1 MVSQT
6 HGNQPES
13 NRGQAPLAPP
23 SACSLPLVTLDHLV
37 VSLGGRPIL
46 RGVSAVLR
54 RESITA
60 VIGLNG
66 AGKTTLL
73 RALLGEVPYLGS
85 IRFDCKHGNKQQPGH
100 IGYVPQRLRME
111 GNLPLTVL
119 DLFGLSL
126 TRAPWFAVYKPSLTR
141 QVEELLAGVGVAH
154 LLHKQIRV
162 LSGGELQR
170 VLLALALE
178 PTPELLLL
186 DEPAAG
192 IDFQMQEEF
201 YSLIGRLPRER
212 SVTVLMV
219 SHDLNM
225 VHQVAQHVWCLKD
238 GRIECEGCPRELLQ
252 GEVLARTFGSQ
263 QGFYLHSHG

>member
-1 MVSQT
+1 
-6 HGNQPES
+6 
-13 NRGQAPLAPP
+13 L
-23 SACSLPLVTLDHLV
+23 LTLDQLAVH
-37 VSLGGRPIL
+37 LGGRPIL
-46 RGVSAVLR
+46 RGVT
-54 RESITA
+54 TA
-60 VIGLNG
+60 LPRQRVTALIGLNG

-73 RALLGEVPYLGS
+73 KALLGEVAYEGT
-85 IRFDCKHGNKQQPGH
+85 IRFDCVHGNQQQPGH
-100 IGYVPQRLRME
+100 IGYVPQRLRLE

-126 TRAPWFAVYKPSLTR
+126 QRAPWFAVWRPSLAER
-141 QVEELLAGVGVAH
+141 VRGLLEGVGVAH
-154 LLHKQIRV
+154 LLHKEVRI

-201 YSLIGRLPRER
+201 YQLIGRLCQER
-212 SVTVLMV
+212 GVTILMV
-219 SHDLNM
+219 SHDLSM

-238 GRIECEGCPRELLQ
+238 GRIECEGSPHELLH
-252 GEVLARTFGSQ
+252 GEALTRTFGPN
-263 QGFYLHSHG
+263 QGFFTHRH